1 MTVLDFFP
9 YNKPSGSGKISL
21 PDCNIE
27 IYTRDTSS
35 TYIEKYVKTE
45 PKFEFNI
52 DLEKLK
58 ATKSKDNYSLK
69 EIKEMT
75 RMSVKGSTTLRSDA
89 GVQKAY
95 GNTKQAV
102 SKGS

>member
-1 MTVLDFFP
+1 MTVLDLFP
-9 YNKPSGSGKISL
+9 YNKPNGSGQISL

-35 TYIEKYVKTE
+35 IYIEKYVKTE

-52 DLEKLK
+52 DLDKLK

-69 EIKEMT
+69 EIKEIANSLDIKGVSI
-75 RMSVKGSTTLRSDA
+75 MSKKDIIKLILL
-89 GVQKAY
+89 KMEK
-95 GNTKQAV
+95 N
-102 SKGS
+102 